1 MPLWP
6 LSIVFPGAGWE
17 QAGVTDQSH
26 AAVGPTL
33 ASFHD
38 FPVAQLTAEVRRLL
52 DEAAGD
58 DWFHSFSFAG
68 NYCFPVA
75 ERVCFLTDPQGKII
89 DACFYREERRW
100 GLLREIH
107 VQGRALPGSAVVRH
121 LVETRKPARI
131 HLPWLRRDEIE
142 AMSVLPLRCSA
153 RPAAEDFLI
162 ALPAR
167 PEQYLQ
173 TLGSKTRKHLPY
185 YLRRLEREWGDN
197 LAVGPCLGP
206 EVTRELYQEILDL
219 NRQRMQKHHRES
231 AWHPGVVEQRWPLVQ
246 ERGLLYGV
254 YYRKRLVAGT
264 LSFLHA
270 NNAYLIVLAHD
281 PEFDRLNLGS
291 VVLWLT
297 LQHLIR
303 LQLGCF
309 HLMWGASFYKTQ
321 LGGKIESLFRVT
333 GFSSPVLAAAGL
345 LSHALGIGPLSALA
359 SKGVRRLAWE
369 IGHLGRSR

>member
-1 MPLWP
+1 MA
-6 LSIVFPGAGWE
+6 FPGARWE
-17 QAGVTDQSH
+17 REAVAEKSTTASH
-26 AAVGPTL
+26 PL
-33 ASFHD
+33 DSFHD
-38 FPVAQLTAEVRRLL
+38 FPVAELTTEVRRLL

-68 NYCFPVA
+68 SYCFPAA
-75 ERVCFLTDPQGKII
+75 ERVCFLTDRQGRII
-89 DACFYREERRW
+89 DACFYREGRRW
-100 GLLREIH
+100 RLLREIH

-121 LVETRKPARI
+121 LVETRKPAMI
-131 HLPWLRRDEIE
+131 HLPWLRREE
-142 AMSVLPLRCSA
+142 CQTMPALKLSGSV

-162 ALPAR
+162 ELPAR

-197 LAVGPCLGP
+197 LAVVPCFGPA
-206 EVTRELYQEILDL
+206 VTRELYREILDL
-219 NRQRMQKHHRES
+219 NRQRMRKHHRES
-231 AWHPGVVEQRWPLVQ
+231 AWHPGVVEQRWPIVQ

-254 YYRKRLVAGT
+254 YYRKKLVAGT
-264 LSFLHA
+264 LSFLHGR
-270 NNAYLIVLAHD
+270 NAYLIVLAHD
-281 PEFDRLNLGS
+281 PKFDRLNLGS

-321 LGGKIESLFRVT
+321 LGGKIEPLFRVT
-333 GFSSPVLAAAGL
+333 GFASPRLAAAGR
-345 LSHALGIGPLSALA
+345 LSDALGIAPLSVLA
-359 SKGVRRLAWE
+359 GKVIQRLAWE
-369 IGHLGRSR
+369 IGHVGRTR